1 MFKSRAVQYLG
12 LALLVAL
19 AIGVIYF
26 PLGAAPREQ
35 QYALTLSAPKSFTVL
50 AGKKKPNEA
59 ADEALVAA
67 FRSPER
73 VPADLELLPE
83 PTPSSTSGKG
93 KNGKAASAPGVFQ
106 ARIRDYA
113 STQAEA
119 KMRAERIA
127 QALAKPFP
135 GIKVASV
142 DSQLLSALPEKPVF
156 TLGSMAVYP
165 PRQRE
170 GRAVPAVKLGLD
182 LQGGVNLVLQVRR
195 ALFSYKLDPAF
206 ARTLK
211 DADARDAFTRQVS
224 QAVIGAP
231 GNLELNQA
239 NVNFAAEGSEAAS
252 GTLEVRTQ
260 ARDKAQFDA
269 QRAAIRNALS
279 AALPSAKLS
288 EAREPQFFDPSAAEN
303 GGQTSSST
311 AILDR
316 TVEIVRSRVDS
327 LGVAEP
333 QIQKQGTDRI
343 IVQLPGVSDPARAQ
357 EVIGKTAQLSIVL
370 LPQELEPF
378 DRGDETLFRD
388 KTTQNPVPSAEVRR
402 RSQRI
407 VSGTDIKPTARAG
420 NDEQGRAAVFFEL
433 QGPGSD
439 RFGSLTAQNVGRIM
453 PIFLDER
460 CISAPNINS
469 AITGGSGQI
478 SGGFKT
484 LKEAQDL
491 SLLLN
496 SGALPAPIDVVENRT
511 VSATL
516 GQDSL
521 TKSLRAGLIGIIAV
535 AIFMLVYYR
544 LPGLLANCALAIYFV
559 LNLAAF
565 VLIGGTLTL
574 PGIAGFLL
582 AVAISLDTNILVFE
596 RLREEMA
603 TQPNFS
609 AALRAAF
616 ARAWTAILDSHVT
629 TLIASGVLFFLGTGP
644 VKGFA
649 LTLGIGVLLSL
660 FSAIS
665 VTRLFMWSMA
675 KTGERNP
682 RLFGKPAPRS
692 TVTTV
697 AAR

>member
-12 LALLVAL
+12 LALLIAL
-19 AIGVIYF
+19 AIGVIYY

-35 QYALTLSAPKSFTVL
+35 QYTLTLNAPKSFTAL
-50 AGKKKPNEA
+50 AGKKAPNVA

-93 KNGKAASAPGVFQ
+93 KTASSPSTFQ

-113 STQAEA
+113 STRAEA
-119 KMRAERIA
+119 QARSERIA
-127 QALAKPFP
+127 RALAKPFP
-135 GIKVASV
+135 GVTLASV
-142 DSQLLSALPEKPVF
+142 DSQALSALPEKPVL

-165 PRQRE
+165 PRQRD
-170 GRAVPAVKLGLD
+170 GQAVPAVKLGLD
-182 LQGGVNLVLQVRR
+182 LQGGVSLVLQVRR
-195 ALFSYKLDPAF
+195 ALFSYKIDQAL

-224 QAVIGAP
+224 DAIVAAP
-231 GNLELNQA
+231 GNLDLNQA
-239 NVNFAAEGSEAAS
+239 NVNFSASDQNSSAAAS
-252 GTLEVRTQ
+252 TIEVRTQ
-260 ARDKAQFDA
+260 AKDKAQFDA
-269 QRAAIRNALS
+269 QRSAIRNAIS
-279 AALPSAKLS
+279 TALPAAKFS

-303 GGQTSSST
+303 GGVASSST

-327 LGVAEP
+327 LGVSEP
-333 QIQKQGTDRI
+333 QIQKQAPDRI

-370 LPQELEPF
+370 LPNEIDAYEQ
-378 DRGDETLFRD
+378 GDETLFRD
-388 KTTQNPVPSAEVRR
+388 KATNNPIPSGDVRR
-402 RSQRI
+402 RSTPI
-407 VSGTDIKPTARAG
+407 VTGTDIKPTSRAG
-420 NDEQGRAAVFFEL
+420 NDERSRPAVYFEL

-439 RFGSLTAQNVGRIM
+439 RFGSVTAQNVGRRM

-484 LKEAQDL
+484 IKEAQDL
-491 SLLLN
+491 ALLLN

-521 TKSLRAGLIGIIAV
+521 NKSLRAGLIGIIAV
-535 AIFMLVYYR
+535 ALFMIVYYR
-544 LPGLLANCALAIYFV
+544 LPGILANCALAVYCV

-582 AVAISLDTNILVFE
+582 AIAISLDTNILVFE

-603 TQPNFS
+603 MQPNFS

-629 TLIASGVLFFLGTGP
+629 TLIASAVLFFLGTGP

-665 VTRLFMWSMA
+665 VTRLFMWSLA
-675 KTGERNP
+675 KVGERNP